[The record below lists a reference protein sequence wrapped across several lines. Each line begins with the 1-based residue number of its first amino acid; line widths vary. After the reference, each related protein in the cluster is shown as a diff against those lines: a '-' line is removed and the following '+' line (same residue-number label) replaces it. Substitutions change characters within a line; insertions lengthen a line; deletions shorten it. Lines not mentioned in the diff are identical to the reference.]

1 MISKFKSVGINFNLL
16 DLDNIQVDN
25 AGQCQFIEFPI
36 KKQLPKLK
44 GSEAHCSCI
53 LSDADLRTLTALGI
67 NVTEE
72 PVGYAH
78 KLYFQK

>member
-1 MISKFKSVGINFNLL
+1 MAL
-16 DLDNIQVDN
+16 
-25 AGQCQFIEFPI
+25 
-36 KKQLPKLK
+36 KQLPKLK

-78 KLYFQK
+78 RLYFQK